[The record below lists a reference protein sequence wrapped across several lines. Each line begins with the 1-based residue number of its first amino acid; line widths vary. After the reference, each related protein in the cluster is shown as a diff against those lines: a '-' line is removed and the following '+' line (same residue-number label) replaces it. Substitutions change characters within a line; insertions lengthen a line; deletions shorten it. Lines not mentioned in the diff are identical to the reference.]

1 LGKHAGM
8 FKSEKRKK
16 ELKRLK
22 KQEEKRQRRVQKDLG
37 PRQEDEVVSGE
48 PEMTEASET
57 PETGTT
63 ESTERA

>member
-22 KQEEKRQRRVQKDLG
+22 KQEEKRQRRSQKDQN
-37 PRQEDEVVSGE
+37 PRQEDEIISGE
-48 PEMTEASET
+48 PETAA
-57 PETGTT
+57 PEVG
-63 ESTERA
+63 EQSA